1 MLDGKY
7 PDQFLISLDYEQVEF
22 VIRKELTT
30 VLKSLQFRSGPPP
43 FFSYDE
49 EVEQEGL
56 KRYRA
61 AFETVL
67 EYYGGAVNA
76 NTGDS

>member
-22 VIRKELTT
+22 VIRKELST
-30 VLKSLQFRSGPPP
+30 VLKSLQFRSKPPL
-43 FFSYDE
+43 FSYDE

-56 KRYRA
+56 QRYRA

-67 EYYGGAVNA
+67 EYYGGAVNSGEI
-76 NTGDS
+76 ND

>member
-7 PDQFLISLDYEQVEF
+7 PDQFLISLDYEQVDF

-30 VLKSLQFRSGPPP
+30 ALKSLQFRSRPPV
-43 FFSYDE
+43 FSYDE
-49 EVEQEGL
+49 EVEHEGI

-67 EYYGGAVNA
+67 EYYGGAVNE

>member
-7 PDQFLISLDYEQVEF
+7 PEQFLISLDYDQVDF
-22 VIRKELTT
+22 IIRKELST
-30 VLKSLQFRSGPPP
+30 VLKSLQFRSKPPL
-43 FFSYDE
+43 FSYDE

-56 KRYRA
+56 KRYHD